1 MLIEEEAVLQLDSPA
16 GMRRALPDLPAEV
29 YLEVTNRCNLRCR
42 TCPQFTGMAESAAD
56 LSLAQVRHIVDQLP
70 AVRRA
75 VLHGIGEPSLNKE
88 LPAIISYLKA
98 RGAFV
103 LFNSNG
109 LALSDQRMR
118 RIVDA
123 APDEI
128 RISLDAATRA
138 TYMAVRGVDG
148 LPRILRNLRALVAY
162 RTGRGAETPAL
173 SCWMTLLRENV
184 AEVPA
189 LVRLAHNAEID
200 EVYIQRL
207 VFTGGALATSEHSLF
222 GAADED
228 ELAVLTEAEDL
239 ARRLGVRL
247 RGSDEAQPTE
257 HVARGGE
264 GPAYQRCLRPWR
276 LVYVTA
282 QGNVLPCCIAPFA
295 ARRYENI
302 VLGNAFAQPLTA
314 IWHGERY
321 AAWRDGI
328 EAGRPLD
335 PCSRC
340 GLEWS
345 L

>member
-1 MLIEEEAVLQLDSPA
+1 MPTVEKAAQQTDSQPA
-16 GMRRALPDLPAEV
+16 MRRTVPELPAEV

-56 LSLAQVRHIVDQLP
+56 LTLKQVRLIVDQLP
-70 AVRRA
+70 AVQRA
-75 VLHGIGEPSLNKE
+75 VLHGIGEPSLNEE
-88 LPAIISYLKA
+88 LPAIITYLKA
-98 RGAFV
+98 RGAYV

-109 LALSDQRMR
+109 LALNGRRMR
-118 RIVDA
+118 RIVAA

-138 TYMAVRGVDG
+138 TYIAVRGVDG

-162 RTGRGAETPAL
+162 RTSTEAKAPAL

-184 AEVPA
+184 AEASA
-189 LVRLAHNAEID
+189 LVQLAHDAGIE

-207 VFTGGALATSEHSLF
+207 VFTGGALATAEHSLF
-222 GAADED
+222 GAADAD
-228 ELAVLTEAEDL
+228 QLADLLEAERL

-247 RGSDEAQPTE
+247 RGSDEAQPAE
-257 HVARGGE
+257 HVAHGGA

-295 ARRYENI
+295 AHRYENI
-302 VLGNAFAQPLTA
+302 ILGNAFAEPMAA
-314 IWHGERY
+314 IWHGDRY
-321 AAWRDGI
+321 RDWREGI
-328 EAGRPLD
+328 EASRPLD
-335 PCSRC
+335 PCNRC